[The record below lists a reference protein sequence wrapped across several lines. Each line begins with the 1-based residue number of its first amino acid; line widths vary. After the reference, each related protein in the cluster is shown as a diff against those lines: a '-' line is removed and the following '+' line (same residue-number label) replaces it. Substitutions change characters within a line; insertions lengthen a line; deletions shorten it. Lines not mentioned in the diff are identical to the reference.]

1 MIAGDLQGIM
11 RTIKPKGA
19 ALEANEQPIDT
30 GAGAGKCFLDM
41 LGVASSA
48 VRSIRRC
55 LGERSPPHAEARARI
70 EADRR
75 F

>member
-1 MIAGDLQGIM
+1 MIAGDLQDIM
-11 RTIKPKGA
+11 RTIKSKGA

-48 VRSIRRC
+48 GSIHSSMS
-55 LGERSPPHAEARARI
+55 GRAKS
-70 EADRR
+70 
-75 F
+75 FPC